1 MICIFKVIHYCY
13 LMYLS
18 TPEICDLIYTKMI
31 LQFLSTPGL
40 ASQAALKRTKLILEL
55 NKVLT
60 DIGLLLMVEKDVQ
73 GRICHSICRYKKC
86 NNKYMRDYDKK

>member
-13 LMYLS
+13 LMYLR

-55 NKVLT
+55 MKF
-60 DIGLLLMVEKDVQ
+60 
-73 GRICHSICRYKKC
+73 
-86 NNKYMRDYDKK
+86 